1 MLVDPPHHTIFFSGE
16 DPVCLM
22 VHLFGTWRYVVP
34 LGPADRRDRPAWEFD
49 PRRGSAREM
58 EFIELA
64 VAGAERFAAGGRAR

>member
-1 MLVDPPHHTIFFSGE
+1 
-16 DPVCLM
+16 M

-64 VAGAERFAAGGRAR
+64 VAGAERFAAGS